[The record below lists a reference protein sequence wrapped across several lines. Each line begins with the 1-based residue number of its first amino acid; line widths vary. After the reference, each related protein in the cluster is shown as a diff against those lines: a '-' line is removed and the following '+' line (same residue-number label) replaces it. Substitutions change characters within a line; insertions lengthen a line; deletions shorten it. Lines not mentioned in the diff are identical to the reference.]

1 MGLFGSRVELEV
13 SAEPTALSPG
23 DEVRVRSE
31 LGEPDKKTRSA
42 RVCLVYVNS

>member
-1 MGLFGSRVELEV
+1 MGLFGTKVELEA

-42 RVCLVYVNS
+42 WVRLV